1 MSLMLLEKTKALL
14 KKLNNRLFKHEKML
28 NTYSG
33 NSHEDYL
40 KHAENQ
46 ILEFTRNMKKNKS
59 KSKIESKKW
68 IS

>member
-1 MSLMLLEKTKALL
+1 MDYFNTKKT
-14 KKLNNRLFKHEKML
+14 L

-46 ILEFTRNMKKNKS
+46 ILEFTVNMKKNKS
-59 KSKIESKKW
+59 KSKIELKKW

>member
-1 MSLMLLEKTKALL
+1 MK
-14 KKLNNRLFKHEKML
+14 KML